1 MCVCVCMCAMSLL
14 LSFQPLLL
22 PHIGT
27 EVSREASERS
37 KEKASLDQL
46 QKAYTE
52 LNSRKIKD
60 PLSSFLPDIPGEG
73 GFLATLCACSV
84 GIFGDRFQQVNLTV
98 QSHLGPRKAVQ

>member
-1 MCVCVCMCAMSLL
+1 MCAMSLL

-73 GFLATLCACSV
+73 GFWPHGVRVVLVFLAIVSN
-84 GIFGDRFQQVNLTV
+84 R
-98 QSHLGPRKAVQ
+98 